1 MKVTIELRGQKSA
14 LNTEPVYLR
23 FNHYDSKLFKGQLRF
38 RYKTSYKIEK
48 GADILKSLSTPIRH
62 NLENCIKEVESDF
75 NNRID
80 FIPTESWFTK
90 TCSEFLNSE
99 KRNGF
104 LLDDVMTAF
113 IKKQT
118 KLERAENTIKDNKQS
133 QNIINSFK
141 DNIELADCTFN
152 LFDEFTEYLRFE
164 KKYAVSNL
172 NRKIRFLKTILKE
185 AKRKYPNE
193 VPDDFRDLEPLRE
206 TKAEKNKKEGVY
218 KVTFTNEELTTIS
231 NLKLKRDSLINARK
245 WLTIGVNTA
254 VRVSDLLNL
263 TLNEFDFDIKNSPL
277 KKQQQKTQSFAHI
290 PILPPVQEVL
300 KDFPHKI
307 SSQKFDKYL
316 KEICELAGMTNIV
329 KSSKSVKT
337 TKGWRV
343 KVVEDK
349 KYTFCSSH
357 MFRRSFITKYFGK
370 LPNQEIMKVSGH
382 KSEREFLGYV
392 QKVETNFKIW
402 EDLYKEN

>member
-48 GADILKSLSTPIRH
+48 GADILKSLPNPIRH

-218 KVTFTNEELTTIS
+218 KVTFTNEELTNIS

-245 WLTIGVNTA
+245 WLIIGVNTA

>member
-1 MKVTIELRGQKSA
+1 MKIDIRFRKQKKHSIK
-14 LNTEPVYLR
+14 EPVYLR
-23 FNHYDSKLFKGQLRF
+23 LNHSHNGKQKRIW
-38 RYKTSYKIEK
+38 YKTDYSLKSGENIEK
-48 GADILKSLSTPIRH
+48 ALSKDIRY
-62 NLENCIKEVESDF
+62 NLQSCIEFIEDDF
-75 NNRID
+75 YNRIN
-80 FIPTESWFTK
+80 FEPSTK
-90 TCSEFLNSE
+90 WLSATANSFFNSNKKNGYLLN
-99 KRNGF
+99 
-104 LLDDVMTAF
+104 DVMTEF
-113 IKKQT
+113 IEKQIN
-118 KLERAENTIKDNKQS
+118 LGRALNTIKDNRQS
-133 QNIINSFK
+133 QNTINSFR
-141 DNIELADCTFN
+141 DNIELADCTFK
-152 LFDEFTEYLRFE
+152 LFDEFTDFLRFD
-164 KKYAVSNL
+164 KDYGVSNL

-206 TKAEKNKKEGVY
+206 TKAEKNKKEGLY
-218 KVTFTNEELTTIS
+218 KVTFTNEELTAIN
-231 NLKLKRDSLINARK
+231 NLDLKKDSLINARK

-382 KSEREFLGYV
+382 QSEREFLRYV
-392 QKVETNFKIW
+392 QEVKMNHQIW
-402 EDLYKEN
+402 FDMYEKEKEN